1 MRRARPAFS
10 CLGVLAGVARFSLMA
25 KRKGN
30 VSNLRPASTKDEAR
44 ERGRNGG
51 IASGKARAAR
61 KTFAETLKAMLSCA
75 IPKSSPYYKKLKSQ
89 MRELGLDWEP
99 TVQDIPILG
108 ILMRA
113 AKNPL
118 AYCAIR
124 DTIGER
130 PVEQT
135 EDLTPPPPITLGIM
149 PVVPPVSVD

>member
-1 MRRARPAFS
+1 
-10 CLGVLAGVARFSLMA
+10 
-25 KRKGN
+25 
-30 VSNLRPASTKDEAR
+30 
-44 ERGRNGG
+44 
-51 IASGKARAAR
+51 
-61 KTFAETLKAMLSCA
+61 
-75 IPKSSPYYKKLKSQ
+75 

-99 TVQDIPILG
+99 TVQDILILG

-135 EDLTPPPPITLGIM
+135 EDLTPPPPITLGLL
-149 PVVPPVSVD
+149 PVVPPVPVD

>member
-1 MRRARPAFS
+1 
-10 CLGVLAGVARFSLMA
+10 MA

-30 VSNLRPASTKDEAR
+30 VNNLRPPSTSAEAR
-44 ERGRNGG
+44 ERGRKGG
-51 IASGKARAAR
+51 IASGRARAAR
-61 KTFAETLKAMLSCA
+61 KSFADTLKAMLACRL
-75 IPKSSPYYKKLKSQ
+75 PKSSPYYRKLKSQ
-89 MRELGLDWEP
+89 MKELGLDWEP
-99 TVQDIPILG
+99 TVQDILILG

-135 EDLTPPPPITLGIM
+135 QDLTPPPPITLGLL
-149 PVVPPVSVD
+149 PVVPPVSVAGEEAETEPGGAGDR

>member
-1 MRRARPAFS
+1 
-10 CLGVLAGVARFSLMA
+10 MA

-30 VSNLRPASTKDEAR
+30 VNNLRPPSSSAEAR
-44 ERGRNGG
+44 ERGRKGG

-61 KTFAETLKAMLSCA
+61 KTFADTLKEMLACRV
-75 IPKSSPYYKKLKSQ
+75 PKASPYYKKLKAQ

-99 TVQDIPILG
+99 TVQDIPNLG
-108 ILMRA
+108 MLTRA

-135 EDLTPPPPITLGIM
+135 EDLTPPPPITLGLL
-149 PVVPPVSVD
+149 PVVPPVPVDGEAADTEPEGAGDR

>member
-1 MRRARPAFS
+1 
-10 CLGVLAGVARFSLMA
+10 MA

-30 VSNLRPASTKDEAR
+30 VSNLRPPFSPEEAR
-44 ERGRNGG
+44 KNGKKG
-51 IASGKARAAR
+51 AARSAVVRRQR
-61 KTFAETLKAMLSCA
+61 KTFAETLKAMLSCTV
-75 IPKSSPYYKKLKSQ
+75 PKSSPYYKKLKSQ

-99 TVQDIPILG
+99 TVQDILILG

-135 EDLTPPPPITLGIM
+135 QDLTPPPPITLGLL

>member
-1 MRRARPAFS
+1 MANRRGTPA
-10 CLGVLAGVARFSLMA
+10 
-25 KRKGN
+25 
-30 VSNLRPASTKDEAR
+30 NLNRASSPNEAR
-44 ERGRNGG
+44 LNGKKGG

-61 KTFAETLKAMLSCA
+61 KTFAETLKAMLSCHV
-75 IPKSSPYYKKLKSQ
+75 PKSSPYYRKLKAQ

-99 TVQDIPILG
+99 TVQDIPNLG
-108 ILMRA
+108 MLTRA

-135 EDLTPPPPITLGIM
+135 EDLTPPPPITLGLL
-149 PVVPPVSVD
+149 PVVPPVPVDDLAQNEGGPER

>member
-1 MRRARPAFS
+1 
-10 CLGVLAGVARFSLMA
+10 MA
-25 KRKGN
+25 KKRGN
-30 VSNLRPASTKDEAR
+30 INNLRAPSSTEEAR
-44 ERGRNGG
+44 ERGRKGG

-61 KTFAETLKAMLSCA
+61 KTFAETLKAMLCCRV
-75 IPKSSPYYKKLKSQ
+75 PKSSPYYRKLKAQ

-99 TVQDIPILG
+99 TVQDIPNLG
-108 ILMRA
+108 MLTRA

-135 EDLTPPPPITLGIM
+135 QDLTPPPPITLGLM
-149 PVVPPVSVD
+149 PVVPPVDVEGAETHGDAPSGPSGA

>member
-1 MRRARPAFS
+1 
-10 CLGVLAGVARFSLMA
+10 MA

-30 VSNLRPASTKDEAR
+30 VSNQRPASTKDEAR
-44 ERGRNGG
+44 KRGRNGG
-51 IASGKARAAR
+51 VASGKARAAR
-61 KTFAETLKAMLSCA
+61 KTFAETLKTMLSCTV
-75 IPKSSPYYKKLKSQ
+75 PKSSPYYKKLKAQ

-99 TVQDIPILG
+99 TVQDIPNLG
-108 ILMRA
+108 MLTRA

-135 EDLTPPPPITLGIM
+135 EDLTPPPPITLGLL
-149 PVVPPVSVD
+149 PVVPPVPVDGEAADTEPEGAGDR

>member
-1 MRRARPAFS
+1 MANKRP
-10 CLGVLAGVARFSLMA
+10 
-25 KRKGN
+25 N
-30 VSNLRPASTKDEAR
+30 VNNLRPVRSVNEAR
-44 ERGRNGG
+44 NKGQKGG

-61 KTFAETLKAMLSCA
+61 KTFAETLKAMLSCKV
-75 IPKSSPYYKKLKSQ
+75 PKSSPYYKKLKAQ

-99 TVQDIPILG
+99 TVQDIPNLG
-108 ILMRA
+108 MLTRA

-135 EDLTPPPPITLGIM
+135 EDLTPPPPITLGLL
-149 PVVPPVSVD
+149 PVVPPVAADGEAATETNGETNGENR

>member
-1 MRRARPAFS
+1 
-10 CLGVLAGVARFSLMA
+10 MA
-25 KRKGN
+25 KKRGN
-30 VSNLRPASTKDEAR
+30 INNLRAPSSTEEAR
-44 ERGRNGG
+44 ERGRKGG

-61 KTFAETLKAMLSCA
+61 KTFAETLKAMLCCRV
-75 IPKSSPYYKKLKSQ
+75 PKSSPYYRKLKAQ

-99 TVQDIPILG
+99 TVQDIPNLG
-108 ILMRA
+108 MLTRA

-135 EDLTPPPPITLGIM
+135 KALPPPPPITLGLM
-149 PVVPPVSVD
+149 PVVPPVDVEGAETHVDAPSGPSGA